1 MKKLVCLM
9 PSICLAVFAL
19 VGCSTQSFK
28 GVSDYAGEVSSNGGF
43 AVVKGD
49 YVYFVN
55 GSQESTADNTFGSVV
70 KGALVRAKLADV
82 NQYGKETPAEVVI
95 PKLIYTEYKANNS
108 GFYIFGDYV
117 YYPTPST
124 EKNMQGTVKNTIVE
138 FTKTKLDGTDST
150 ILAKVDGLS
159 TPFRFVQKGGKVFLT
174 VYQAVD
180 GKNYFITYDE
190 AGSEVKRSQAIASY
204 IFSSDDTASYA
215 FYEKLAFNEALDRD
229 ESFNE
234 VYRYN
239 LDGSGEEKVLS
250 GAGLYTAEDGI
261 GTQGVKYAF
270 VALNSKLLILSQT
283 LVDTTVSNATR
294 YYGIEL
300 DKVTANTSDTYK
312 NLTLLNE
319 GAHNAASIFTANS
332 VYHSLDTIVYNDSV
346 YGLVR
351 YNYNDRENVKT
362 YGLEIL
368 INDKDMMGY
377 TYCYD
382 DGEYLYYFGNE
393 NYYRIKLADALAK
406 NNTLAQF
413 TFTETSGVNDFYRM
427 EVIGNTLLILNAHD
441 PFNSYVCAYPM
452 NALEGKNKDQI
463 KEYVE
468 EFAKADREHL
478 VAATNYRVG
487 VFTEEDKKA
496 LTEYIDNK
504 YPQEDSSSEA
514 SSSEASSSEASSSE
528 ASSN

>member
-9 PSICLAVFAL
+9 LSICLMVFAL
-19 VGCSTQSFK
+19 VGCSDQSFQ

-55 GSQESTADNTFGSVV
+55 GAVESTVDNTFGSVV

-82 NQYGKETPAEVVI
+82 NDYGKETKAEVVI
-95 PKLIYTEYKANNS
+95 PKLIYTDYRSNNS

-117 YYPTPST
+117 YYPTPSA
-124 EKNMQGTVKNTIVE
+124 EKNMKGEVQNTTVE
-138 FTKTKLDGTDST
+138 FTKTKLDGTDT
-150 ILAKVDGLS
+150 TVLTKVEGLS
-159 TPFRFVQKGGKVFLT
+159 TPFRFVEKDGNVFLT
-174 VYQAVD
+174 VYKAID
-180 GKNYFITYDE
+180 GKNYLVTYNDKGE
-190 AGSEVKRSQAIASY
+190 EVKRSQAVSTY
-204 IFSSDDTASYA
+204 IFSSDDTMGYA
-215 FYEKLAFNEALDRD
+215 FYEKLGYNEDLERD

-239 LDGSGEEKVLS
+239 LDGSGEEKVLT
-250 GAGLYTAEDGI
+250 GAGMYTSEDGV

-270 VALNSKLLILSQT
+270 VAFNSKLLILSQKS
-283 LVDTTVSNATR
+283 VDTSVSDVTR

-300 DKVTANTSDTYK
+300 DKVTATTGDTYK

-319 GAHNAASIFTANS
+319 GTKNASSIFTANS
-332 VYHSLDTIVYNDSV
+332 VYYALDTIVYNDST

-351 YNYNDRENVKT
+351 YNYNDRTNIQT

-368 INDKDMMGY
+368 VNDKDMMSY
-377 TYCYD
+377 TFSFD
-382 DGEYLYYFGNE
+382 DGEYMYYFGND
-393 NYYRIKLADALAK
+393 NYYRIKIAEALTK
-406 NNTLAQF
+406 NNTLTRF
-413 TFTETSGVNDFYRM
+413 TFTSTSGTSDFYRM
-427 EVIGNTLLILNAHD
+427 EVIGDTLLILNSHD
-441 PFNSYVCAYPM
+441 PFNDYVCAYPM
-452 NALEGKNKDQI
+452 NALVGKDEDQI

-478 VAATNYRVG
+478 TAAVNYRIG
-487 VFTEEDKKA
+487 VFTEEDQKA

-504 YPQEDSSSEA
+504 YPKKDTDSTT
-514 SSSEASSSEASSSE
+514 
-528 ASSN
+528 SSN